1 MIMMSIFFCSWS
13 VLGRDGQP
21 ITYFDKESGKSRLK
35 RFTKTYRDYTRN
47 GALAQFRAEHRDEL
61 DSIVKVNCEKVR
73 A

>member
-1 MIMMSIFFCSWS
+1 MMSMFFCSWS
-13 VLGRDGQP
+13 VLGKDGQP
-21 ITYFDKESGKSRLK
+21 TTYFDKESGKSRLK
-35 RFTKTYRDYTRN
+35 RFTKTYRDFTRN